1 MPTKTPPTYPPEELA
16 SQALTRALEFAA
28 RAGNKT
34 AIARAMTDL
43 TGQPVTRQMVERWVH
58 ADPDKRHQPSLGY
71 GIALIWTAEALLT
84 DTMPPRPTTL
94 TITIK
99 KPTTK

>member
-1 MPTKTPPTYPPEELA
+1 MSTKKPTLYPPEELA
-16 SQALTRALEFAA
+16 SQALRQALDFAA
-28 RAGNKT
+28 RPGSKT

-58 ADPDKRHQPSLGY
+58 TDPEKRHQPSLGY